1 MTEEMKLYFEFD
13 EYQKKHGDG
22 CVDAFV
28 LEKIRALNL
37 DGFSDRAYELVA
49 KALCDTVHT
58 ATENLK
64 AILAPGADVD
74 VVAQKQQTEA
84 LSDLRNAI
92 GKDEDIPKEQR
103 MPLFKRLCSWLVG
116 RSWEETKELATEV
129 MDGGKSPEMVPED
142 FKSSTLA
149 DKEMPDGVSDAIQET
164 TGVLYRASHYNMM
177 MAQGAISGRVVDVIE
192 NTDENA
198 QCILPDVV
206 RRAFETDILSGEEEC
221 LKKLV
226 ALERILFAVRQ
237 SGRDVLLSP
246 LPVVGIARDAFVHV
260 NDTKA
265 TIKELQEQASSQG
278 EEVAK

>member
-1 MTEEMKLYFEFD
+1 
-13 EYQKKHGDG
+13 
-22 CVDAFV
+22 
-28 LEKIRALNL
+28 
-37 DGFSDRAYELVA
+37 LVA